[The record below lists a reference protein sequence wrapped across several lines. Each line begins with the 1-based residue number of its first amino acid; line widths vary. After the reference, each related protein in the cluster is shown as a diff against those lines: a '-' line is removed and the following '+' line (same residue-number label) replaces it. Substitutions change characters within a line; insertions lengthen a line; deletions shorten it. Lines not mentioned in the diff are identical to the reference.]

1 MRESTFSFWQ
11 DTEFN
16 ARPDEPLVPAGY
28 AYQGQAGEEESWL
41 FEATADDGTYLNVQ
55 VTVYDRDGR
64 ADLTLFRPGK
74 VAVTREIKAPFTADS
89 SHLDLQ
95 VGGVRARQEGEY
107 FSLQWL
113 EGDINL
119 NLKYRPLLAG
129 WQPGGGRINYGEKGN
144 KYFIWNVPA
153 PRALVSGTL
162 EVAGDRGGFQGDG
175 YHDHRRYNFP
185 LDEAMAGA
193 YLGRFYAGVYTF
205 LWAAFRGNRLYS
217 GQEITA
223 LYLAREGQQLKS
235 GGNLTLQVYEQE
247 NENGIYFPVEV
258 SLRAGVMPPVGVT
271 LKDAVILATGTHSR
285 LGARSLYCRH
295 RGELKIAAQ
304 PELTLTGQGVTE
316 TLVAG
321 KN

>member
-11 DTEFN
+11 DTDFN
-16 ARPDEPLVPAGY
+16 ARSDEPLVPAGD

-55 VTVYDRDGR
+55 MTVYDREGR
-64 ADLTLFRPGK
+64 VGLTLFRPGHE
-74 VAVTREIKAPFTADS
+74 AVTREITTAFTAAS

-95 VGGVRARQEGEY
+95 AGGVRARQEGEY
-107 FSLQWL
+107 FYLQWL

-119 NLKYRPLLAG
+119 DMKFQPLLAG

-144 KYFIWNVPA
+144 KYFIWNVPV

-162 EVAGDRGGFQGDG
+162 EVAGDRSSFQGNG
-175 YHDHRRYNFP
+175 YHDHRRYNFL

-193 YLGRFYAGVYTF
+193 YLGRFYAGDYTF

-223 LYLAREGQQLKS
+223 LYLARKGQELRS
-235 GGNLTLQVYEQE
+235 SGNLTLQVYEQE
-247 NENGIYFPVEV
+247 NKNGIDFPVEV
-258 SLRAGVMPPVGVT
+258 SLQAGVVPPSGVT
-271 LKDAVILATGTHSR
+271 LKDPMVLATGALSR

-295 RGELKIAAQ
+295 RGVLKIAAQ
-304 PELTLTGQGVTE
+304 PELTLAGQGITE